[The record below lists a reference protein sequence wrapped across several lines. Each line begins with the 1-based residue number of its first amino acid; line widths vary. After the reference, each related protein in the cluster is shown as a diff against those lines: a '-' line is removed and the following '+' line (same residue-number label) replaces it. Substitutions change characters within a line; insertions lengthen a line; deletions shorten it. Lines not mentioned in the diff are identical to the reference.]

1 MYSLHCKP
9 ADEEVGMTRR
19 GIRAAVMALGL
30 GLAGTAMAQDKQGD
44 VNVFLGGGIG
54 GYTGELGGLSAT
66 GPTWG
71 ATLNLQP
78 YRMLGFEV
86 GYEGSKNDVTD
97 ERFRA
102 SEAPSLMRHGINS
115 LVKLSPPFERVRP
128 FVGAGL
134 GVSYVAVRGGNEA
147 SGLYSSDLMEQV
159 PLSAGLEFNSGALTA
174 GLRGTYRVLVDDN
187 FADAAVPGDASGGL
201 LDANITVGGRF

>member
-1 MYSLHCKP
+1 
-9 ADEEVGMTRR
+9 
-19 GIRAAVMALGL
+19 
-30 GLAGTAMAQDKQGD
+30 MAQDKQGD
-44 VNVFLGGGIG
+44 VNVFVGGGIG

-78 YRMLGFEV
+78 YSMLGFEV

-97 ERFRA
+97 ARFRA
-102 SEAPSLMRHGINS
+102 SEAPSLLRHGVNS
-115 LVKLSPPFERVRP
+115 LVKISPPMERIRP

-134 GVSYVAVRGGNEA
+134 GVSYVYVRGGDDA
-147 SGLYSSDLMEQV
+147 GPYSSDLMEQV
-159 PLSAGLEFNSGALTA
+159 PLSAGLEFSSGALTA
-174 GLRGTYRVLVDDN
+174 GVRGTYRVLVDDN

>member
-1 MYSLHCKP
+1 MYSLKCKP
-9 ADEEVGMTRR
+9 ADKEVGMTRR
-19 GIRAAVMALGL
+19 GIRAAVVALGL

-54 GYTGELGGLSAT
+54 GYTGDLGGLSAT

-71 ATLNLQP
+71 ATLNIQP
-78 YRMLGFEV
+78 YKMLGFEV

-97 ERFRA
+97 DRFRA
-102 SEAPSLMRHGINS
+102 DEAPSFLRHGVNS
-115 LVKLSPPFERVRP
+115 LVKLSPPVEKVRP

-134 GVSYVAVRGGNEA
+134 GVSYVYLRGNGE
-147 SGLYSSDLMEQV
+147 GLFDSDFMEQV
-159 PLSAGLEFNSGALTA
+159 PLSAGLEFNAGALTA
-174 GLRGTYRVLVDDN
+174 GVRGTYRVLVDDN
-187 FADAAVPGDASGGL
+187 FADAAVEGDASGGL